1 MKKIILTSLL
11 CLGMVAPSAFA
22 DDTNTQ
28 ENSSGSNTNITGGY
42 TTTNNN
48 TYSGSDAGQST
59 STTTNT
65 TTNSTTGTDTRVSG
79 MASAPSMSAYSQDLC
94 IVGISGGISTIG
106 LGISAGS
113 YVTDENC
120 ERIKLSK
127 TLSDLG
133 MKVAAVSILC
143 QDERVFYAMEQSG
156 TPCPFEGKIGKA
168 AADQWKKYDKL
179 RPDYVQYTSRLKT
192 IEDMKDEDE
201 KNKELALYKE
211 KLRIANEQRIK
222 DLESGDDEE
231 SKSELDTVQKEIEA
245 LKEEIE
251 KAKNTKRPVTVNVE
265 VDSTTGE
272 VKKKVEK

>member
-1 MKKIILTSLL
+1 MKKILLTSLL
-11 CLGMVAPSAFA
+11 CLGMIAPSAFA

-28 ENSSGSNTNITGGY
+28 TNSSGSNTNITGGY

-48 TYSGSDAGQST
+48 TYSGSAAGQST

-65 TTNSTTGTDTRVSG
+65 TTNTTTGTDTRVTG

-201 KNKELALYKE
+201 KKKELALYKE
-211 KLRIANEQRIK
+211 KLRIANEERKK
-222 DLESGDDEE
+222 DLENGGEE
-231 SKSELDTVQKEIEA
+231 KPNELNAVQKEIEA

-265 VDSTTGE
+265 VDSATGE
-272 VKKKVEK
+272 VKKKVDK